1 VLHIVLTVRSAGLNH
16 HGGQVSFPGG
26 GWEEGDAALQETA
39 LREACEELGVC
50 REIVEV
56 LGPLT
61 PLYVPPSNNLV
72 HPYVAYAPERPNFCP
87 DANEVAQLLEVPLPH
102 FFDPQVRRVERWE
115 RNGAPLDVPFFAFG
129 EVKIWGAT
137 AIMLAEFLAAIT
149 APLEG
154 FYAG

>member
-26 GWEEGDAALQETA
+26 GWEEGDASLQETA

-72 HPYVAYAPERPNFCP
+72 HPYVAYTPERPNFCP
-87 DANEVAQLLEVPLPH
+87 DANEVAQLLEIPLPH
-102 FFDPQVRRVERWE
+102 FFDPQVRRVERWA
-115 RNGAPLDVPFFAFG
+115 RNGVPLDVPFFAFA

-149 APLEG
+149 APLEDS
-154 FYAG
+154 YVL